1 MNTPDPKALLVRLE
15 VDLALSTAA
24 ALTKSAGRRK
34 ISYTEAIRRAIA
46 VLDLV
51 ETAQFDEG
59 ARVMVVTG
67 HGDDAIYR
75 EVVMM

>member
-1 MNTPDPKALLVRLE
+1 MSAGTPEARLVRLE
-15 VDLALSTAA
+15 VNLAPSTAA
-24 ALTKSAGRRK
+24 ALTKSAGRRS